1 MNNLTVEDKEDGK
14 KINKIMEEL
23 TPEMQFYLLGYMEAL
38 KDSGRF
44 KRLTVR
50 RSRGNGS
57 DT

>member
-1 MNNLTVEDKEDGK
+1 MNKITVEDKEDGK
-14 KINKIMEEL
+14 KINKIMKEL
-23 TPEMQFYLLGYMEAL
+23 TPEMQFYLLGYTEAL

-44 KRLTVR
+44 QKLSGR